1 MLAFTKG
8 KWEVWVHGKSP
19 ASLPFGLPADCTT
32 ASVAEL
38 LGQIEK
44 LAVCQGAGS
53 PPSNAS
59 QVHHAF
65 VDGVPTPAKEAVTQM
80 QTLRD
85 NNCALLVSGMMLC
98 CNSCRKL
105 KDRLRKVK
113 SGQEESRG
121 ASTFTANVHL
131 STPEKLRKLSAL
143 AVQQVESR
151 RKIASLSAK
160 IEALH
165 VREAISVDPELQQ
178 DLADV
183 MSECKQVC
191 MS

>member
-1 MLAFTKG
+1 M
-8 KWEVWVHGKSP
+8 
-19 ASLPFGLPADCTT
+19 
-32 ASVAEL
+32 
-38 LGQIEK
+38 
-44 LAVCQGAGS
+44 
-53 PPSNAS
+53 
-59 QVHHAF
+59 
-65 VDGVPTPAKEAVTQM
+65 
-80 QTLRD
+80 
-85 NNCALLVSGMMLC
+85 
-98 CNSCRKL
+98 
-105 KDRLRKVK
+105 
-113 SGQEESRG
+113 
-121 ASTFTANVHL
+121 HL

-165 VREAISVDPELQQ
+165 VREGISVDPELQQ

>member
-1 MLAFTKG
+1 M
-8 KWEVWVHGKSP
+8 
-19 ASLPFGLPADCTT
+19 
-32 ASVAEL
+32 
-38 LGQIEK
+38 
-44 LAVCQGAGS
+44 
-53 PPSNAS
+53 
-59 QVHHAF
+59 
-65 VDGVPTPAKEAVTQM
+65 
-80 QTLRD
+80 
-85 NNCALLVSGMMLC
+85 
-98 CNSCRKL
+98 
-105 KDRLRKVK
+105 
-113 SGQEESRG
+113 
-121 ASTFTANVHL
+121 
-131 STPEKLRKLSAL
+131 